1 MLHTKLAPLL
11 KNDPELKANITFL
24 EPINNFPLKPL
35 LKVSQLRKE
44 DVNLR
49 NQNLIQRHNVG
60 VLYYGGLCLH
70 SLLQKLIV
78 TVKFSKKYIYERHGR
93 KMLSTF

>member
-24 EPINNFPLKPL
+24 GPINNFLLKPL
-35 LKVSQLRKE
+35 LKVSQLRKPE
-44 DVNLR
+44 EPK
-49 NQNLIQRHNVG
+49 LIQRHNVG
-60 VLYYGGLCLH
+60 VLYGGLCLH